1 MPDRPGIA
9 DKLSGVFTVSY
20 PLSALISKPS
30 KSDSDIYLVLNGHI
44 MSSTIAAAYPASQMQ
59 TVTATPPESTE
70 PPKGS
75 TTKAPAQASV
85 ASAAGS
91 SAQQQAALNRM
102 LATYARDQS
111 RGTDAGT
118 LSNLGKQ
125 IMTAAKAIGQH
136 VTLPH
141 APAGAASATPAASAV
156 QEKGKVNVTA

>member
-1 MPDRPGIA
+1 M
-9 DKLSGVFTVSY
+9 
-20 PLSALISKPS
+20 
-30 KSDSDIYLVLNGHI
+30 LNGHI

-59 TVTATPPESTE
+59 TVTATPPESAA
-70 PPKGS
+70 PAKAS
-75 TTKAPAQASV
+75 TTKAPAQPSA

-91 SAQQQAALNRM
+91 SAQQQAVLNRM

-125 IMTAAKAIGQH
+125 IMAAAKAIGQH

-141 APAGAASATPAASAV
+141 APAGSGAASATPAASAA
-156 QEKGKVNVTA
+156 QDEGKVNVTA